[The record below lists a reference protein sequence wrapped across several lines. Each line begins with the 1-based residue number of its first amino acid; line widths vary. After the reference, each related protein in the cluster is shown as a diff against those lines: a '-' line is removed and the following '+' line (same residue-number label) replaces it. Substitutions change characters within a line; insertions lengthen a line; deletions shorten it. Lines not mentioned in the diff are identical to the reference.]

1 MINEQKIASLLGLAQ
16 KAGKIVSG
24 ELAVQKAVKSG
35 QAKFLIMA
43 TDCSAATKKNYRDM
57 TTYYNVEMFE
67 LFSKE
72 ELGTCIGKVYRA
84 SVAVVDVGFS
94 TAVKRILDNQLEGKP

>member
-24 ELAVQKAVKSG
+24 ELAVEKAVKSG
-35 QAKFLIMA
+35 QAKILIMA

-57 TTYYNVEMFE
+57 ATYYNVEIYE
-67 LFSKE
+67 HFSKE
-72 ELGTCIGKVYRA
+72 ELGSCIGKVYRA
-84 SVAVVDVGFS
+84 ALAVIDAGFC
-94 TAVKRILDNQLEGKP
+94 TAVKKLLDNQLVTKA

>member
-16 KAGKIVSG
+16 KAGKLVSG
-24 ELAVQKAVKSG
+24 ELAVEKAVKSG
-35 QAKFLIMA
+35 QAKILIMA

-57 TTYYNVEMFE
+57 TTYYKVEMFE
-67 LFSKE
+67 IFSKE

-84 SVAVVDVGFS
+84 SVAVIDVGFS
-94 TAVKRILDNQLEGKP
+94 KAVRKILDNQLEGKP

>member
-1 MINEQKIASLLGLAQ
+1 MMNEQKIASLLGLAQ

-24 ELAVQKAVKSG
+24 ELAVEKAVKSG
-35 QAKFLIMA
+35 QAKILIIA

-57 TTYYNVEMFE
+57 TTYYNVELFE

-84 SVAVVDVGFS
+84 ALGVIDAGFS
-94 TAVKRILDNQLEGKP
+94 TAVKKLLDKELEGKP

>member
-1 MINEQKIASLLGLAQ
+1 MMNEQKIASLLGLAQ

-24 ELAVQKAVKSG
+24 ELAVEKAVKSG
-35 QAKFLIMA
+35 QAKILIMA
-43 TDCSAATKKNYRDM
+43 TDCSVATKKSYRDM
-57 TTYYNVEMFE
+57 TTYYNVELFE

-84 SVAVVDVGFS
+84 ALAVNDVGFS
-94 TAVKRILDNQLEGKP
+94 NAVKKLLDNELEGKP

>member
-1 MINEQKIASLLGLAQ
+1 MMNEEKISSLLGLAQ

-24 ELAVQKAVKSG
+24 ELAVEKTVKSG
-35 QAKFLIMA
+35 QAKILIMA

-57 TTYYNVEMFE
+57 TTYYKVELLEHF
-67 LFSKE
+67 LKE

-84 SVAVVDVGFS
+84 ALAVTDAGFS
-94 TAVKRILDNQLEGKP
+94 KAIKKLFDDELEGKP

>member
-1 MINEQKIASLLGLAQ
+1 MMNEQKIASLLGLAQ

-24 ELAVQKAVKSG
+24 ELAVEKAVKSG
-35 QAKFLIMA
+35 QAKILILA
-43 TDCSAATKKNYRDM
+43 TDCSVATKKNYRDM
-57 TTYYNVEMFE
+57 ATYYKVELFE

-84 SVAVVDVGFS
+84 ALAVIDAGFS
-94 TAVKRILDNQLEGKP
+94 TAVKKILDNTLEEKP

>member
-1 MINEQKIASLLGLAQ
+1 MMNEQKIASLLGLAQ

-24 ELAVQKAVKSG
+24 ELAVEKAVKAR
-35 QAKFLIMA
+35 QAKILIMA

-57 TTYYNVEMFE
+57 TTYYNVELFE

-84 SVAVVDVGFS
+84 SVAVIDVGFY
-94 TAVKRILDNQLEGKP
+94 TAVKKLLDNQLEAKP